1 MILVFVS
8 HLFLDVLLLFN
19 LVNIPVLPATFAQL
33 NGPRADVFSVEFFDR
48 ASEVLRVFKT
58 DKTIPGRQISQ
69 THSIP
74 FTFLPFRLIAPLVPD
89 DPGFLETREA

>member
-33 NGPRADVFSVEFFDR
+33 NGPRADVFSVQFFDR
-48 ASEVLRVFKT
+48 ASEVLRVFET
-58 DKTIPGRQISQ
+58 DKTIPGKQGFSNSF
-69 THSIP
+69 HSIHLL
-74 FTFLPFRLIAPLVPD
+74 TL
-89 DPGFLETREA
+89 

>member
-33 NGPRADVFSVEFFDR
+33 NGPRSDVFSVEFFDR
-48 ASEVLRVFKT
+48 ASEVLRVFET

-74 FTFLPFRLIAPLVPD
+74 LNSILILTLSTYCSACP
-89 DPGFLETREA
+89 